1 MASCC
6 RSGPC
11 EEMFSPRMARRS
23 LKRYRERGL
32 DELERAMVAAGG
44 AEGLEGA
51 RVLEIGG
58 GIGALQAELLDA
70 GAAQGEI
77 VELVTAW
84 EPYAR
89 ELAREKGLRAAG
101 GVSRRGR
108 HRAAGRGGSGRR
120 RRPQPGGVL
129 LARRRSPRRCRRECS
144 RGARSCSAFRATAS
158 WCGSASRLVNGGM
171 RVLGRSYRTFVHP
184 RAALV
189 AAAGGQGL
197 ALAEADRGFLW
208 EFVALHRRA

>member
-32 DELERAMVAAGG
+32 DELEQAMIAAGG
-44 AEGLEGA
+44 ADGLDGA

-58 GIGALQAELLDA
+58 GIGALQAELLAA
-70 GAAQGEI
+70 GAESGEI
-77 VELVTAW
+77 VELVRAW

-89 ELAREKGLRAAG
+89 ELAREKGIEQRVEFRIADVIEDPDEVDAADVVVLNRVVCCSPDGVRLAGVAAG
-101 GVSRRGR
+101 
-108 HRAAGRGGSGRR
+108 
-120 RRPQPGGVL
+120 
-129 LARRRSPRRCRRECS
+129 LARRRLVLSFPRDRLLVRF
-144 RGARSCSAFRATAS
+144 GL
-158 WCGSASRLVNGGM
+158 GLVNGGM
-171 RVLGRSYRTFVHP
+171 RMLGRSYRAFVHP

-189 AAAGGQGL
+189 AAAEGEGL

-208 EFVALHRRA
+208 EFVALRRPA